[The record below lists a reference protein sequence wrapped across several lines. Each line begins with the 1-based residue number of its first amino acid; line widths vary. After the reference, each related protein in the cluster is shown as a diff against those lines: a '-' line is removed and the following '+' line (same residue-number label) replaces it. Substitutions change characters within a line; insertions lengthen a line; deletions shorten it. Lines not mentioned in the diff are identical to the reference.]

1 MSRNIIEIPK
11 EIFENIFFQE
21 GGTKE
26 EKLINT
32 LAGGVQYGM
41 DKEAPIAEPNAEL
54 EKGEWILDSD
64 GLRVV
69 IGDTHKDGGEDMVL
83 EDGAQILSNYLEAP
97 KSLINSLNKEHGT
110 KIKPKATYAEALSQV
125 YKKIGL
131 DKLQNEQATLIEK
144 VKFQQENTKDANTQ
158 MMNIELLS
166 NKVKEIEDKK
176 QPLQVKAEEAFS
188 KLFEKQE
195 ASKPKDK
202 VETNEEGQVFA
213 QNGAVVEES
222 QIENPINTAPASWQI
237 LNQYALPQYGHQ
249 DFAPQGT
256 FGTEVDKTLATQD
269 TRRIFPNLSSK
280 YLSDGVNRPQDV
292 LSFQTD
298 INNYYSQT
306 LDSAKKLY
314 GEDSDK
320 YKQVS
325 AFINQNN
332 FVNDKNHVR
341 YTDNKYGN
349 FTSTRPNIALEL
361 IPEDEYKKLQAE
373 GVNTAG
379 QLKSKYPD
387 LYKQYV
393 SEYDA
398 PDDLWLAP
406 IGETTLEEIVIETDG
421 KKSTNNNKNPQQ
433 KQVAQDRVGVFN
445 APNQTPM
452 LPTALE
458 AHLKTNRRYER
469 ADFTA
474 ISPEAQLQEIARNQV
489 RAEQNLDLLP
499 SSVKAGVLAN
509 MGANVSEIANKAIS
523 QVQQVNNQAFQNIQN
538 YNRQVQNQ
546 EENASA
552 QDALNFEQRQLLAKA
567 RTENDIANWFNT
579 NQALQL
585 TNFKEINRANL
596 MNYLYNDFQFTDR
609 GIESSGNSVDLLNR
623 VRNNN
628 R

>member
-21 GGTKE
+21 GGTKDQ
-26 EKLINT
+26 KLINT

-41 DKEAPIAEPNAEL
+41 DKEAPIAEPNVEL

-97 KSLINSLNKEHGT
+97 KSLINALNKEHGT
-110 KIKPKATYAEALSQV
+110 KIKPKSTYAEALTQV

-131 DKLQNEQATLIEK
+131 DKLQDEQATLIEK

-166 NKVKEIEDKK
+166 NKIKEIEDKK

-202 VETNEEGQVFA
+202 VETNEEGKVFA
-213 QNGAVVEES
+213 QEGGT
-222 QIENPINTAPASWQI
+222 IPSWQI
-237 LNQYALPQYGHQ
+237 LNQQALPQYGYQ
-249 DFAPQGT
+249 PPIYNGAYGS
-256 FGTEVDKTLATQD
+256 EVNKALATQE
-269 TRRIFPNLSSK
+269 TKRIFPNLSNTYFNEGS
-280 YLSDGVNRPQDV
+280 LIPNNPE
-292 LSFQTD
+292 SFQKELNT
-298 INNYYSQT
+298 YYSKA

-314 GEDSDK
+314 GEDSEK

-325 AFINQNN
+325 TFINNNN
-332 FVNDKNHVR
+332 FVNNEKDVR
-341 YTDNKYGN
+341 FTDNKYGN
-349 FTSTRPNIALEL
+349 FTSTRPNVALEL

-379 QLKSKYPD
+379 QLKTKYPE
-387 LYKQYV
+387 LYNQYV
-393 SEYDA
+393 SKYDA

-406 IGETTLEEIVIETDG
+406 IGETTLDEVVIETG
-421 KKSTNNNKNPQQ
+421 KKETPEKQ

-452 LPTALE
+452 LPSGLE

-585 TNFKEINRANL
+585 SNFREINRANL

-623 VRNNN
+623 IRNNN

>member
-11 EIFENIFFQE
+11 EIFENIFFQD

-26 EKLINT
+26 EKLIST

-195 ASKPKDK
+195 VSKPKDK

-298 INNYYSQT
+298 INNYYSQS
-306 LDSAKKLY
+306 LESAKKLY

-373 GVNTAG
+373 GINTAG

-406 IGETTLEEIVIETDG
+406 IGETTLDEVVIETDG

-538 YNRQVQNQ
+538 YNREVQNQ

-567 RTENDIANWFNT
+567 RTGDF
-579 NQALQL
+579 ALVVV
-585 TNFKEINRANL
+585 I
-596 MNYLYNDFQFTDR
+596 
-609 GIESSGNSVDLLNR
+609 S
-623 VRNNN
+623 
-628 R
+628 